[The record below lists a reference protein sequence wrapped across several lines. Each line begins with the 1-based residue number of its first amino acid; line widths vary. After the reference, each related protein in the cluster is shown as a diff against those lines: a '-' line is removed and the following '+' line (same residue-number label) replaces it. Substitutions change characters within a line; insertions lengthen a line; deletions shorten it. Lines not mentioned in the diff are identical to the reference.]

1 MYKDI
6 KEKNLY
12 IVSIY
17 GKDHSGIVSGI
28 TKEIAAADINI
39 IDIDQNVL
47 RELFTMFMLIDLS
60 DSKISA
66 EELQTKLLEKA
77 LSLKV
82 KVNIEPYREH
92 IEVHKKKSKKL
103 VLVTLLGKD
112 SPGIVNKF
120 SMLFYKL
127 NLNIEKIKMIA
138 RGEVIVLEF
147 MVDIKGMEWK
157 VLREN
162 LQKEAKTIDMSII
175 FQSKDVFHKAKK
187 LIVFDM
193 DSTIIDMEVID
204 EIAKVAGVEEIVKSV
219 TQRAMKGELDFEEAL
234 RERVKLLKGL
244 STKVL
249 DDIAKNLEL
258 TSGALELLTTLKEL
272 GYKIALISGGFTY
285 FTDRLKKDL
294 NFDYAFGNK
303 LVVKDGK
310 LTGEVEGR
318 IIDAEAKRDIIREI
332 AKAEGIT
339 LNEVIA
345 VGDGANDR
353 FMLQDVGLGI
363 GFNPKNILR
372 EYADG
377 ILTKEN
383 IKGILYCL
391 GDYRERELRKEK

>member
-1 MYKDI
+1 MHKNI
-6 KEKNLY
+6 KEKDLY
-12 IVSIY
+12 IISVH
-17 GKDHSGIVSGI
+17 GKDHPGIVSGI
-28 TKEIAAADINI
+28 TKEIADANINI

-60 DSKISA
+60 NSKIPV
-66 EELQTKLLEKA
+66 EKLQIKLLERA
-77 LSLKV
+77 HNLKV
-82 KVNIEPYREH
+82 KVNIEPYQEH
-92 IEVHKKKSKKL
+92 IDVHKKKSKKL

-112 SPGIVNKF
+112 SPGIVHKF
-120 SMLFYKL
+120 SRLFYKL

-138 RGEVIVLEF
+138 REEIIVLEF
-147 MVDIKGMEWK
+147 MVDIKDMEWK

-162 LQKEAKTIDMSII
+162 LQGEAKAIDMSII
-175 FQSKDVFHKAKK
+175 FQPKDVFHKAKK

-193 DSTIIDMEVID
+193 DSTIVDMEVID
-204 EIAKVAGVEEIVKSV
+204 EIAKAAGVEEIVKNV
-219 TQRAMKGELDFEEAL
+219 TQRAMKGEIDFEEAL
-234 RERVKLLKGL
+234 RERAKLLKGL

-249 DDIAKNLEL
+249 DNIAENLEL

-272 GYKIALISGGFTY
+272 GYKIVLISGGFTY
-285 FTDRLKKDL
+285 FTDKLKKDL

-310 LTGEVEGR
+310 LTGEVEGK
-318 IIDAEAKRDIIREI
+318 IIDAEAKRDIIKEV

-339 LNEVIA
+339 LSEVIA

-363 GFNPKNILR
+363 GFNPKDILR

-383 IKGILYCL
+383 LKGILY
-391 GDYRERELRKEK
+391 